1 MDLDWLALQ
10 PAEEVDKG
18 PAAAAGTTPSSDAP
32 QTPLA
37 QHEGRR
43 RLQGGA
49 LSEIEPASPREAAAA
64 GGPTFP
70 AAAGSSRAAAGHP
83 DGGGTSGAA
92 AEEDWGDEELEQL
105 VIQKHLA
112 FSSPQARGEAGW

>member
-1 MDLDWLALQ
+1 MTVDLDWLALQ

-37 QHEGRR
+37 QQEGRR

-49 LSEIEPASPREAAAA
+49 LSEIEPASPREAATV

-70 AAAGSSRAAAGHP
+70 AAAGSSRAAAGQSG
-83 DGGGTSGAA
+83 DGGGSRAT
-92 AEEDWGDEELEQL
+92 AEEEWDGEELEQL
-105 VIQKHLA
+105 VIQ
-112 FSSPQARGEAGW
+112 